1 MKDDDF
7 CDGDSADDDDLTML
21 IVMVV
26 MMREGERRIVS
37 LCDVAATAVRKVP
50 AVS

>member
-1 MKDDDF
+1 MMIF
-7 CDGDSADDDDLTML
+7 VMRIVLMMMTML
-21 IVMVV
+21 MVRQV
-26 MMREGERRIVS
+26 IMIGGERRIVS

>member
-1 MKDDDF
+1 MMIFVMVIVLMKM
-7 CDGDSADDDDLTML
+7 TRL

-26 MMREGERRIVS
+26 MMRGRERRIVS